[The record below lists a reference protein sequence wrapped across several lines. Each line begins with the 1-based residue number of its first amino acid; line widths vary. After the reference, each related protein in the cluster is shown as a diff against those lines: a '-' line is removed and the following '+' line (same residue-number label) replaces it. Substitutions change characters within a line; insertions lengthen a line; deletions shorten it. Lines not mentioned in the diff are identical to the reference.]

1 MPPVSTM
8 PVSKANQTHTPQMH
22 ILNRRQFA
30 QLAAGAILTPSL
42 VRAAAPGK
50 PNSKVGGVHIGL
62 NTPYSFGSLAAT
74 WTADDNLKA
83 LVQLGLSAVELRTQ
97 PIEAQLGA
105 PANLTSAKNKV
116 LPAGA
121 AEDNAKQLRTWRET
135 VDMEKVRAF
144 RKRWETT
151 GVFIEVIKVDG
162 IFKMGETEL
171 DYAFTL
177 AKALGARGI
186 SSEIGKD
193 DDHKRVGKF
202 ADKHKIHLAL
212 HGHASTGP
220 DAWEKAFAHGEYV
233 GANVDLGHFVAGD
246 HGSPVEF
253 IKKHHKRITH
263 VHVKDRKK
271 GNGPNMPFGEGETPI
286 GEVLRLIRDNKWPIQ
301 ATIEFEYKVPADSD
315 RMKELAKSIKFCR
328 EALG

>member
-1 MPPVSTM
+1 M
-8 PVSKANQTHTPQMH
+8 HT
-22 ILNRRQFA
+22 LNRRQFA
-30 QLAAGAILTPSL
+30 QLTAGALFTTPFAR
-42 VRAAAPGK
+42 VAAAADK

-62 NTPYSFGSLAAT
+62 NTPYSFGNLAAT

-97 PIEAQLGA
+97 PIEAQFGA
-105 PANLTSAKNKV
+105 PANLTSAKAKV

-121 AEDNAKQLRTWRET
+121 AEDHAKQLRAWRET
-135 VDMEKVRAF
+135 VDMAKARDF
-144 RKRWETT
+144 RKHWETT

-162 IFKMGETEL
+162 IFKMGEGEL

-186 SSEIGKD
+186 STEIGKD

-202 ADKHKIHLAL
+202 ADKHKIFLAL
-212 HGHASTGP
+212 HGHATTGP
-220 DAWEKAFAHGEYV
+220 DHWEKAFEHGEYV
-233 GANVDLGHFVAGD
+233 GANLDLGHFVAGD
-246 HGSPVEF
+246 HGSPVPF
-253 IKKHHKRITH
+253 ITKYHKRITH

-271 GNGPNMPFGEGETPI
+271 GNGPNTPFGEADTPI
-286 GEVLRLIRDNKWPIQ
+286 AEVLRLIRDNKWPIQ

-328 EALG
+328 DALI

>member
-1 MPPVSTM
+1 MT
-8 PVSKANQTHTPQMH
+8 T
-22 ILNRRQFA
+22 LNRRRFA
-30 QLAAGAILTPSL
+30 QLAAGALLTPSF

-50 PNSKVGGVHIGL
+50 PNSKVGGVHIGI
-62 NTPYSFGSLAAT
+62 NAPYSFGNAAMS
-74 WTADDNLKA
+74 AEDILKTCA
-83 LVQLGLSAVELRTQ
+83 QLGLSAVELRTQ
-97 PIEAQLGA
+97 PIEAYLGA
-105 PANLTSAKNKV
+105 PANLTSPKAKV

-121 AEDNAKQLRTWRET
+121 AEDHAKKLAAWREG
-135 VDMEKVRAF
+135 VDMAKVRAF
-144 RKRWETT
+144 RKFYEDG
-151 GVFIEVIKVDG
+151 GVFIEVIKVDS
-162 IFKMGETEL
+162 IFKMGESEL
-171 DYAFTL
+171 DYAFNL

-186 SSEIGKD
+186 STEISKSD

-220 DAWEKAFAHGEYV
+220 AHWEKAFSFGEYV

-271 GNGPNMPFGEGETPI
+271 GNGPNTPFGEADTPI
-286 GEVLRLIRDNKWPIQ
+286 GEVLRLIRDNQWPIQ

-315 RMKELAKSIKFCR
+315 RMKELAKAIKFCR
-328 EALG
+328 DALS